1 MANTQ
6 IDPQKQTVESCL
18 RSKKYYID
26 FYQREYV
33 WNRET
38 VETLLKDIFWSF
50 ENSYKQNGESELSEE
65 VMSKYTWYYLNVFI
79 TNKIDGKTF
88 IVDGQQRLTSL
99 TLIATY
105 LYHRIFD
112 DNLKSVLKECIFSA
126 DRYVGNIYCIDHK
139 KRKRLMDCIFLHD
152 GENPPTPFANTT
164 EETLFNRYQDI
175 KNFFNGKDFSEKK
188 LLVFAHY
195 FLGRLVMVELAIDKD
210 DTPMVFEVIND
221 RGEAL
226 KQFEILKGKL
236 LGTLSKD
243 DTERY
248 AELWD
253 ESIAQLKGMEDGFFV
268 DYLKAKFMFS
278 TNSKLLTTINNSFHR
293 YIFEPEND
301 IASSLQFRP
310 QDENAAANIK
320 TFISQELTYYSRLYK
335 KIRNNS
341 DEFLGYDNNINEL
354 NGQYQNILAA
364 CERGD
369 RQEDQKIHIIAKEYD
384 RLNMLLRLNGVYD
397 SNDLQDFVFKLN
409 KRLPETEPS
418 EYRGVFNNLLIEE
431 ITQKT
436 GKDRITSLLEY
447 ERFLQRDF
455 TNMDKRTLRYFFAR
469 VEKFICDGIGKE
481 MNFSIYDISKQSSH
495 KKGFHVEHIF
505 SRNQESISKFAN
517 EEEFENLR
525 NRLGC
530 LLILRGKDNISSGN
544 ELYKDKLKTYSNG
557 MDWGRTLVS
566 DTYHANVNL
575 NEFNNSFKSRHNIGF
590 EPIADFDKNAL
601 QQRSQLLYAIV
612 KEIWDF

>member
-33 WNRET
+33 WNKET

-50 ENSYKQNGESELSEE
+50 ENSYKQYGESELSEE

-79 TNKIDGKTF
+79 TNKVDGKIF

-105 LYHRIFD
+105 LYHRISD
-112 DNLKSVLKECIFSA
+112 ENLKNVLKDCIFSA
-126 DRYVGNIYCIDHK
+126 DRYAGNIYCIDHK

-152 GENPPTPFANTT
+152 GDNPPLSFENTT

-175 KNFFNGKDFSEKK
+175 KNFFNGKGFPEKK

-195 FLGRLVMVELAIDKD
+195 FLERLVMVELAIDKD

-243 DTERY
+243 DTEKY
-248 AELWD
+248 TELWD
-253 ESIAQLKGMEDGFFV
+253 ASLAQLKGMEDTFFV

-278 TNSKLLTTINNSFHR
+278 TNSKLLITINNSFHR
-293 YIFEPEND
+293 YIFEPDNE
-301 IASSLQFRP
+301 IASSLQFRR
-310 QDENAAANIK
+310 QDENAASNVK
-320 TFISQELTYYSRLYK
+320 TFISQKLTYYSRLYK
-335 KIRNNS
+335 KIRDNQ
-341 DEFLGYDNNINEL
+341 DEFLGYDNNVNEL

-364 CERGD
+364 CKEND
-369 RQEDQKIHIIAKEYD
+369 PQENQKIHIIAREYD

-397 SNDLQDFVFKLN
+397 SNDLQDLVFKLN
-409 KRLPETEPS
+409 KLLPETEPS
-418 EYRGVFNNLLIEE
+418 EYREVFNNLLVEE
-431 ITQKT
+431 IIQKT
-436 GKDRITSLLEY
+436 GKDKISSLLEY

-481 MNFSIYDISKQSSH
+481 MNFSIYDISTKSSAQ
-495 KKGFHVEHIF
+495 KGFHVEHIF

-517 EEEFENLR
+517 EEEFEILR

-544 ELYKDKLKTYSNG
+544 ELYEDKLKTYSNG
-557 MDWGRTLVS
+557 LEWGRTLVS
-566 DTYHANVNL
+566 DTYHANVTL
-575 NEFNNSFKSRHNIGF
+575 NEFNNTFKSKHHIGF
-590 EPIADFDKNAL
+590 EPIANFDKNAL